1 MEIRKIGG
9 LELRIVSRDYAGKM
23 YTERFVY
30 SGGEWIAKI
39 VERGDGYVA
48 VVAGG
53 ALNYLGNGNGSES
66 YGSPEEA
73 VLALWEHRS
82 NAMHDVK
89 TRGYGTKT
97 I

>member
-9 LELRIVSRDYAGKM
+9 LELRVVSRDYAGKM

-39 VERGDGYVA
+39 VERGDGYMA

-53 ALNYLGNGNGSES
+53 AAAYLGNGSES

-73 VLALWEHRS
+73 VRALWEHRNTATT
-82 NAMHDVK
+82 NAR
-89 TRGYGTKT
+89 TRGYAEGD
-97 I
+97 